1 MTRSDLGQNQIIP
14 AARPVDAF
22 IRPAQQN
29 VAAPAQLQMM
39 PNPGGIRTIG
49 QGSGG
54 NVGGVNQWQELA
66 QALAPFSRDLVQL
79 GGAGLE
85 LYASSEYE
93 KGRSEAMRAAVLAN
107 QQMQQSQAQYAAENR
122 KLDKADPIAAMMMD
136 RVNPFREG
144 GRQNSLA
151 RVAGQRILPAV
162 MDRYR
167 NTPNVAELDIGSP
180 ELKRIEAQAVQ
191 DVVQRFGLNEGS
203 PGFIEHVLPQI
214 GQAGMKLYERHVDDR
229 VKHLKE
235 TSWRQASVEV
245 GAIYERARTSG
256 EIEWTEFDPVS
267 GRQIKRVAQL
277 GKDRAAWERGIQILA
292 AQTGDR
298 LANETGITGEPS
310 ALKRQMF
317 VRLAEMAELSGNP
330 ELKRILLSTEVGP
343 PDKNGRRALAGEFY
357 GIEMFEEGNKIA
369 QATWQQ
375 QQRAADQGVQTFESE
390 LAVVT
395 QGMPDG
401 PERGQAINNLV
412 RKYQR
417 AGVPLNR
424 LMESTKN
431 MSSTLD
437 AVAGRSYDRSG
448 MDALLMDMQGR
459 VGPLW
464 DPEAATRELEAN
476 ITNVAPQDR
485 DQVRQRFADIYRSK
499 EKEKDDVP
507 GHLVTPLITA
517 AIKSRL
523 RWAYPTDVTEASLR
537 GSDITSLLAW
547 GDADIA
553 RSAQLQLSA
562 YQAHV
567 YARIAEATKKKGA
580 SLTVPE
586 ITSVASRALE
596 EYGKNDK
603 ENFDRLFPG
612 SDQTNQPS
620 VSGKA
625 RPPRTGG
632 SGAGTPAKPAPTVY
646 PSGQLDNL
654 PRRKE
659 LLQSGQ
665 PVLALPS
672 VQEEVARVYNGQ
684 APSAAVIRAA
694 RDAGYGN
701 NVGQWLLR
709 EAENFPTYKIAPD
722 VRKRLLRSSRDAQGV
737 IGAERAAAA
746 PPSPIASTMGW
757 FFNAL
762 TGTTAATAAP
772 MVAMREG
779 GSRNGG
785 GPFMDR
791 GNTRGGFGGQGDPG
805 GLASLISSGEGG
817 FNSFNRGTTGS
828 AGSMNLTSMTIGQVR
843 QLQRS
848 GRVSAVGFAQW
859 MPSGQL
865 DQAMT
870 AAGLSSADQFSPA
883 NQVKMFWGYVL
894 QSNKQPALREY
905 LLGRSDNLNAAH
917 TALANEWAGM
927 QGPSGRGHYDNDK
940 AGNFASVKAEKVRRA
955 LIAARRAISGR

>member
-1 MTRSDLGQNQIIP
+1 
-14 AARPVDAF
+14 
-22 IRPAQQN
+22 
-29 VAAPAQLQMM
+29 
-39 PNPGGIRTIG
+39 
-49 QGSGG
+49 
-54 NVGGVNQWQELA
+54 
-66 QALAPFSRDLVQL
+66 
-79 GGAGLE
+79 
-85 LYASSEYE
+85 
-93 KGRSEAMRAAVLAN
+93 
-107 QQMQQSQAQYAAENR
+107 
-122 KLDKADPIAAMMMD
+122 
-136 RVNPFREG
+136 
-144 GRQNSLA
+144 
-151 RVAGQRILPAV
+151 
-162 MDRYR
+162 
-167 NTPNVAELDIGSP
+167 
-180 ELKRIEAQAVQ
+180 
-191 DVVQRFGLNEGS
+191 
-203 PGFIEHVLPQI
+203 
-214 GQAGMKLYERHVDDR
+214 
-229 VKHLKE
+229 
-235 TSWRQASVEV
+235 
-245 GAIYERARTSG
+245 
-256 EIEWTEFDPVS
+256 
-267 GRQIKRVAQL
+267 
-277 GKDRAAWERGIQILA
+277 
-292 AQTGDR
+292 
-298 LANETGITGEPS
+298 
-310 ALKRQMF
+310 
-317 VRLAEMAELSGNP
+317 
-330 ELKRILLSTEVGP
+330 
-343 PDKNGRRALAGEFY
+343 
-357 GIEMFEEGNKIA
+357 
-369 QATWQQ
+369 
-375 QQRAADQGVQTFESE
+375 
-390 LAVVT
+390 
-395 QGMPDG
+395 
-401 PERGQAINNLV
+401 
-412 RKYQR
+412 
-417 AGVPLNR
+417 
-424 LMESTKN
+424 
-431 MSSTLD
+431 
-437 AVAGRSYDRSG
+437 
-448 MDALLMDMQGR
+448 
-459 VGPLW
+459 
-464 DPEAATRELEAN
+464 
-476 ITNVAPQDR
+476 
-485 DQVRQRFADIYRSK
+485 
-499 EKEKDDVP
+499 
-507 GHLVTPLITA
+507 
-517 AIKSRL
+517 
-523 RWAYPTDVTEASLR
+523 VTEASLR

-625 RPPRTGG
+625 RPPRT
-632 SGAGTPAKPAPTVY
+632 GAGTPAKPAPTVY

-828 AGSMNLTSMTIGQVR
+828 AGTMNLTSMTIGQVR

-865 DQAMT
+865 DKAMT

>member
-54 NVGGVNQWQELA
+54 NVAGVNQWQELA

-235 TSWRQASVEV
+235 TAWRQASVEV

-375 QQRAADQGVQTFESE
+375 RQRVVDQGVQSFESE
-390 LAVVT
+390 LADIT

-401 PERGQAINNLV
+401 PERGQAINSLV
-412 RKYQR
+412 KKYQ
-417 AGVPLNR
+417 ATKTNPNGVPLNR

-567 YARIAEATKKKGA
+567 YARIAEATKKKGQ
-580 SLTVPE
+580 SLDVPE
-586 ITSVASRALE
+586 ITAVAGRALE

-632 SGAGTPAKPAPTVY
+632 SGAGTPAKSAPTVY

-654 PRRKE
+654 PKRKE

-791 GNTRGGFGGQGDPG
+791 AVTTVRPFAPV
-805 GLASLISSGEGG
+805 LALLRSGEGG
-817 FNSFNRGTTGS
+817 WDSANRGMAGDTPGGIPGLSRMTLAQWKAYQRRGYNALGAYQFIPRTLELAAREAGVSNDTVMSPAVQDRLAVQLMIGS
-828 AGSMNLTSMTIGQVR
+828 KRPALAAYLRGKNNNINAALDDIALEWASVATRGGGTAYPNQGGNRASIGRESARAV
-843 QLQRS
+843 LQRA
-848 GRVSAVGFAQW
+848 R
-859 MPSGQL
+859 
-865 DQAMT
+865 
-870 AAGLSSADQFSPA
+870 AAF
-883 NQVKMFWGYVL
+883 
-894 QSNKQPALREY
+894 LRT
-905 LLGRSDNLNAAH
+905 G
-917 TALANEWAGM
+917 T
-927 QGPSGRGHYDNDK
+927 
-940 AGNFASVKAEKVRRA
+940 
-955 LIAARRAISGR
+955 

>member
-1 MTRSDLGQNQIIP
+1 
-14 AARPVDAF
+14 
-22 IRPAQQN
+22 
-29 VAAPAQLQMM
+29 
-39 PNPGGIRTIG
+39 
-49 QGSGG
+49 
-54 NVGGVNQWQELA
+54 
-66 QALAPFSRDLVQL
+66 
-79 GGAGLE
+79 
-85 LYASSEYE
+85 
-93 KGRSEAMRAAVLAN
+93 
-107 QQMQQSQAQYAAENR
+107 
-122 KLDKADPIAAMMMD
+122 
-136 RVNPFREG
+136 
-144 GRQNSLA
+144 
-151 RVAGQRILPAV
+151 
-162 MDRYR
+162 
-167 NTPNVAELDIGSP
+167 
-180 ELKRIEAQAVQ
+180 
-191 DVVQRFGLNEGS
+191 
-203 PGFIEHVLPQI
+203 
-214 GQAGMKLYERHVDDR
+214 
-229 VKHLKE
+229 
-235 TSWRQASVEV
+235 
-245 GAIYERARTSG
+245 
-256 EIEWTEFDPVS
+256 
-267 GRQIKRVAQL
+267 
-277 GKDRAAWERGIQILA
+277 
-292 AQTGDR
+292 
-298 LANETGITGEPS
+298 
-310 ALKRQMF
+310 
-317 VRLAEMAELSGNP
+317 
-330 ELKRILLSTEVGP
+330 
-343 PDKNGRRALAGEFY
+343 
-357 GIEMFEEGNKIA
+357 
-369 QATWQQ
+369 
-375 QQRAADQGVQTFESE
+375 
-390 LAVVT
+390 
-395 QGMPDG
+395 
-401 PERGQAINNLV
+401 
-412 RKYQR
+412 
-417 AGVPLNR
+417 
-424 LMESTKN
+424 
-431 MSSTLD
+431 
-437 AVAGRSYDRSG
+437 
-448 MDALLMDMQGR
+448 
-459 VGPLW
+459 
-464 DPEAATRELEAN
+464 
-476 ITNVAPQDR
+476 
-485 DQVRQRFADIYRSK
+485 VRQRFADIYRSK

-625 RPPRTGG
+625 RPPRT
-632 SGAGTPAKPAPTVY
+632 GAGTPAKPAPTVY

-805 GLASLISSGEGG
+805 GLARLISSGEGG

-828 AGSMNLTSMTIGQVR
+828 AGTMNLTSMTIGQVR

-859 MPSGQL
+859 MPNGQL

>member
-779 GSRNGG
+779 GGRNGG

-791 GNTRGGFGGQGDPG
+791 AVTDVRPFAPV
-805 GLASLISSGEGG
+805 LALLRSGEGG
-817 FNSFNRGTTGS
+817 WDSANRGMAGDTPGGIPGLSRMTLAQWKAYQRRGYNALGAYQFIPRTLELAAREAGVSNDTVMSPAVQDRLAVQLMIGS
-828 AGSMNLTSMTIGQVR
+828 KRPALAAYLRGKNNNINAALDDIALEWASVATRGGGTAYPNQGGNRASIGRESARAV
-843 QLQRS
+843 LQRA
-848 GRVSAVGFAQW
+848 R
-859 MPSGQL
+859 
-865 DQAMT
+865 
-870 AAGLSSADQFSPA
+870 AAF
-883 NQVKMFWGYVL
+883 
-894 QSNKQPALREY
+894 LRT
-905 LLGRSDNLNAAH
+905 G
-917 TALANEWAGM
+917 T
-927 QGPSGRGHYDNDK
+927 
-940 AGNFASVKAEKVRRA
+940 
-955 LIAARRAISGR
+955 

>member
-779 GSRNGG
+779 GGRNGG

-828 AGSMNLTSMTIGQVR
+828 AGTMNLTSMTIGQVR

-859 MPSGQL
+859 MPNGQL
-865 DQAMT
+865 DKAMT